1 MFYHSRPRA
10 LLYGSRH
17 HLHCYKRLRDVQC
30 TMHMYVAVLLKYKMY
45 WWVNNNWKKET
56 KAPTDLPG
64 RRTVAE
70 EARAQG
76 STRVSLPASSK
87 WNSQEQHCPTAV
99 HAQVLLR
106 SPAINSFICLIY
118 SLVGR
123 RTFGCKVCTCTSPT
137 SRILSRVM
145 LPGNSP
151 SKSHPIGIVLGVSQ
165 SEQ

>member
-1 MFYHSRPRA
+1 MDGHELFYHSRPRA

-17 HLHCYKRLRDVQC
+17 HLHCYKRLRDVHC
-30 TMHMYVAVLLKYKMY
+30 TKHMYVDVLLKYNVY
-45 WWVNNNWKKET
+45 WRMNINWKKET

-76 STRVSLPASSK
+76 STRVALPASSK

-106 SPAINSFICLIY
+106 SPAIKQLYLLDLQSCRTPNLWLQ
-118 SLVGR
+118 SLH
-123 RTFGCKVCTCTSPT
+123 
-137 SRILSRVM
+137 L
-145 LPGNSP
+145 
-151 SKSHPIGIVLGVSQ
+151 H
-165 SEQ
+165 